1 VVSIKDEATQSVRRG
16 TFRVFGRVKVTFA
29 VVLACMA
36 ANLLEVARWQAML
49 SAATDE
55 IRGPG
60 RPKSVENRTPRRL
73 TLRREAEKARIAKR
87 HAKQAETDAESPKTR
102 VLTSVPDPPP
112 APKQ

>member
-1 VVSIKDEATQSVRRG
+1 MS
-16 TFRVFGRVKVTFA
+16 KVTFA

-36 ANLLEVARWQAML
+36 ANLLEVARWQARL

-55 IRGPG
+55 TRGPG